1 MTQVNKKAKT
11 SPIGCNWVFTWNN
24 YNDKKAPQAW
34 PDMAQL
40 DHWWNRLLHHAFKR
54 IKNTTQPGPYK
65 DHHHNNYLI
74 QLHAMMASCNDSRRQ
89 A

>member
-40 DHWWNRLLHHAFKR
+40 VYQCEICPQHNPVLIR
-54 IKNTTQPGPYK
+54 TTITTTTLYSFMQ
-65 DHHHNNYLI
+65 
-74 QLHAMMASCNDSRRQ
+74 
-89 A
+89 